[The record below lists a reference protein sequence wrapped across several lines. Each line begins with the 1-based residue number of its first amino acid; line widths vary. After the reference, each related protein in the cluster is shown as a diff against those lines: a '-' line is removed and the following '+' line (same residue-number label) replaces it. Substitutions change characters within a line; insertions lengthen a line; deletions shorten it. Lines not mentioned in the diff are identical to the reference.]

1 MRAGGRLREFVIGL
15 SVVCGASRAHAQ
27 QVIVNSAPG
36 VSPRPTPTSAT
47 VLVPGTFGV
56 TPAVPALVESGQQ
69 GRSCNPGT
77 CYVGTLS
84 VRGNQR
90 WQLQVRLHP
99 SAPATFSVRWVAE
112 SAAQDVPLTSAFE
125 TIATGT
131 RASSAEPVALRFN
144 ARRSPGAAGGI
155 PGAVELAAFLE
166 YRVIPL
172 P

>member
-1 MRAGGRLREFVIGL
+1 MRAGGRFRKFVMGL
-15 SVVCGASRAHAQ
+15 SVVCGASRGHAQ

-36 VSPRPTPTSAT
+36 VSPRPAPTSAT
-47 VLVPGTFGV
+47 VMVAGTFGV

-69 GRSCNPGT
+69 GRSCNPGA
-77 CYVGTLS
+77 CYGGTVS
-84 VRGNQR
+84 VRANQP
-90 WQLQVRLHP
+90 WQLQVRLQP
-99 SAPATFSVRWVAE
+99 SAPATFLVRWVAAV
-112 SAAQDVPLTSAFE
+112 AAQDVPLTSAFE

-144 ARRSPGAAGGI
+144 ARRSPGAAGVV
-155 PGAVELAAFLE
+155 PGATELATLLE